1 MRIRL
6 YNAKI
11 LTMEADREI
20 FEGEIHIQDDRI
32 TYVGA
37 GVCESTA
44 WDEQIDCEGNLLMP
58 GFKNAH
64 THSGMTAFRSYAD
77 DLPLKQW
84 LEEKIFPMEAKL
96 TAEDI
101 YHFVKLAI
109 LEYLSG
115 GVTSIFDMYIRPE
128 ATAQACMDMGM
139 RCVLT
144 SGLNN
149 FTSSVQAM
157 EEEYTKWNQTSPLI
171 SYQLGFHAEY
181 TCSKQLLAE
190 VSKLAQKL
198 KAPVYAHMNETVDEV
213 AECKKR
219 YGMTPIMFLDSLGM
233 FRYGGGAYET
243 SYVRDYQSWL

>member
-1 MRIRL
+1 MNIRL

-11 LTMEADREI
+11 LTMEEGREI
-20 FEGEIHIQDDRI
+20 FEGEIHIKDDRI
-32 TYVGA
+32 TFVGEYDRTPGDYKENMSDGA
-37 GVCESTA
+37 ENREDKDNII
-44 WDEQIDCEGNLLMP
+44 WDKEIDCEGNLLMP

-84 LEEKIFPMEAKL
+84 LEEKIFPMEEKL
-96 TAEDI
+96 TSEDI

-115 GVTSIFDMYIRPE
+115 GVTSIFDMYIKPA

-149 FTSSVQAM
+149 FTSSVKQMA
-157 EEEYTKWNQTSPLI
+157 EEYDEWKHTSPL
-171 SYQLGFHAEY
+171 
-181 TCSKQLLAE
+181 
-190 VSKLAQKL
+190 VS
-198 KAPVYAHMNETVDEV
+198 
-213 AECKKR
+213 
-219 YGMTPIMFLDSLGM
+219 
-233 FRYGGGAYET
+233 
-243 SYVRDYQSWL
+243 